1 MIKIVP
7 TTHLYSKETIEGII
21 KDFNPDVIGV
31 ELCETRFKALTGQVP
46 VGKGDNSLID
56 NITTSI
62 KEKAEQE
69 GLDYGADM
77 KTAMFYALNNNIPL
91 LLVDK
96 DIMKIKEELL
106 TIPIE
111 EQLFL
116 QQELIKFQTE
126 NINQPVDEELVLK
139 NLKENVPTMYKILI
153 EGRNEYIANK
163 IKEVI
168 AKYPEKNI
176 IIFLGKGHEHEV
188 LRLVEVERYEI

>member
-168 AKYPEKNI
+168 NKYPEKNI
-176 IIFLGKGHEHEV
+176 IIFLGKGHSREIE
-188 LRLVEVERYEI
+188 RLIR

>member
-1 MIKIVP
+1 MIKIVG
-7 TTHLYSKETIEGII
+7 TTHLDSKEVIEGII
-21 KDFNPDVIGV
+21 KDFNPEVIGV
-31 ELCETRFKALTGQVP
+31 ELCETRFRALTGQIP
-46 VGKGDNSLID
+46 KGKGDNSLID

-77 KTAMFYALNNNIPL
+77 KAAMFYALNNNIPL

-96 DIMKIKEELL
+96 DILKIKEELL

-126 NINQPVDEELVLK
+126 NINQQVNEEEVLK
-139 NLKENVPTMYKILI
+139 NMKEKIPTMFKVIV

-176 IIFLGKGHEHEV
+176 IIFLGKGHAKEIE
-188 LRLVEVERYEI
+188 RLIK

>member
-1 MIKIVP
+1 MIKIIG
-7 TTHLYSKETIEGII
+7 TTHLDSKESIEGII

-77 KTAMFYALNNNIPL
+77 KTAMFYALNNNVPL

-96 DIMKIKEELL
+96 DILKIKEELL
-106 TIPIE
+106 KIPVE

-126 NINQPVDEELVLK
+126 NINQQVNEEEVLK
-139 NLKENVPTMYKILI
+139 NMKEKIPTMFKVIV

-176 IIFLGKGHEHEV
+176 IIFLGKGHSKEIE
-188 LRLVEVERYEI
+188 RLIK